1 MCLKLWKNHILKS
14 LFSHMCFLGSEK
26 AIFVG
31 LLVSKQ
37 MTPTV
42 YVTIAPALW
51 QRARGALRL
60 SFPYFPAMATEAKNQ
75 GTKPTLCPT
84 DGFQGLAG
92 D

>member
-1 MCLKLWKNHILKS
+1 MCLKLWKNPIFKS

-37 MTPTV
+37 MNFVGRP
-42 YVTIAPALW
+42 
-51 QRARGALRL
+51 
-60 SFPYFPAMATEAKNQ
+60 SQ
-75 GTKPTLCPT
+75 GCSSVGGHQDPTLCPT